1 MQYFKTLLQFVS
13 YLDNMKKLILLF
25 GVLFSMNSVF
35 AQTYKPIKVDSLVT
49 VSMPANYT
57 QKDTL
62 GQHIFTAN
70 TEFGYMVAMDEPN
83 AKSNQ
88 PLKKAN
94 DLNKIF
100 DKYISGIQQ
109 QSGNGS
115 AQNIRDTTVGTLKAK
130 AFTLITDDGSGNILN
145 RRFLLIYTKD
155 ATYTF
160 QYGYPDMRK
169 DLVKDESKAF
179 FSSIKLSPELQRN
192 DQYMDTASSVSKIST
207 ISIVEIA
214 GGVLAVF
221 VVAWLIFFRRSSN
234 ELA

>member
-1 MQYFKTLLQFVS
+1 
-13 YLDNMKKLILLF
+13 MKKLILLF

-35 AQTYKPIKVDSLVT
+35 AQAYKPVKIDSLVT
-49 VSMPANYT
+49 ISMPAGYN

-62 GQHIFTAN
+62 GQHIFSVN
-70 TEFGYMVAMDEPN
+70 TELGYMIAIDEPN

-88 PLKKAN
+88 PLKQEK
-94 DLNKIF
+94 DLNAIF
-100 DKYISGIQQ
+100 KKYINGIQQ

-115 AQNIRDTTVGTLKAK
+115 AQNVRDTTVGTLKAK

-160 QYGYPDMRK
+160 QYGYSDVRK
-169 DLVKDESKAF
+169 DLVKDEAKAF
-179 FSSIKLSPELQRN
+179 FSSIKLSPELQRD
-192 DQYMDTASSVSKIST
+192 DQYTDTASSSSGMST

-214 GGVLAVF
+214 GGVLVVF
-221 VVAWLIFFRRSSN
+221 VIAWLIFFKRSSN

>member
-1 MQYFKTLLQFVS
+1 
-13 YLDNMKKLILLF
+13 MKKLILLF

-35 AQTYKPIKVDSLVT
+35 AQAYKPVKVDSLVT
-49 VSMPANYT
+49 VNMPALYT

-62 GQHIFTAN
+62 GQHIFSATTAY
-70 TEFGYMVAMDEPN
+70 GYMIAIDEPN
-83 AKSNQ
+83 AKGNQ

-94 DLNKIF
+94 DLNSVFK
-100 DKYISGIQQ
+100 KYINGIQQ

-115 AQNIRDTTVGTLKAK
+115 AQNVRDTTVGTLKAK
-130 AFTLITDDGSGNILN
+130 AFTLVTDDGNGNILN

-160 QYGYPDMRK
+160 QYGYPDIRK

-192 DQYMDTASSVSKIST
+192 DQYTDTASTASSVSAL
-207 ISIVEIA
+207 SIVEIA

-221 VVAWLIFFRRSSN
+221 IIAWLIFFRRSRN